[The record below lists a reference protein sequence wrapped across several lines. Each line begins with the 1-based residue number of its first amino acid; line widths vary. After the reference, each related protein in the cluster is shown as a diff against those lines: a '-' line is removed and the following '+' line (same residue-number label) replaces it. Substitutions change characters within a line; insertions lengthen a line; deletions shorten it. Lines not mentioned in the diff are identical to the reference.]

1 MLPPDVCAVLTR
13 WGEGLK
19 ERDLSNGA
27 EHCLGPD
34 SNDWAA
40 VRYLQDTRACDAF
53 AAFLLP
59 FVRDALGD
67 GFSLYD
73 TRLRGG
79 SSFYMAYVDGRSMAE
94 LRFFNRI
101 DIEELEINAYAVLL
115 RPVQLRKE

>member
-19 ERDLSNGA
+19 QRDLSDGA

-34 SNDWAA
+34 SNNWAA

-53 AAFLLP
+53 ASFLLP

-67 GFSLYD
+67 DFGLHG

-79 SSFYMAYVDGRSMAE
+79 SSFRITYASESKGGLSI
-94 LRFFNRI
+94 FNRI
-101 DIEELEINAYAVLL
+101 DVEGLEINAHTVLTPL
-115 RPVQLRKE
+115 AQ

>member
-19 ERDLSNGA
+19 RDLSDGA
-27 EHCLGPD
+27 EHRLGPD
-34 SNDWAA
+34 SVDWAA
-40 VRYLQDTRACDAF
+40 ARYLQDTGACDAF

-67 GFSLYD
+67 GFGLHD

-79 SSFYMAYVDGRSMAE
+79 SSFHMAYVDGQSMRD
-94 LRFFNRI
+94 LRVFNRI
-101 DIEELEINAYAVLL
+101 DIEELEIHAYAILL
-115 RPVQLRKE
+115 QPVQLHKE